1 MADAPSFRVSPPRED
16 LNNPVLEFYFDYWHQ
31 QRRGRGMPSRAD
43 IYAKDVKPYLGY
55 LILLD
60 APGDRDSFRYRLV
73 GTRVTD
79 YFLGDATG
87 ATIREAYAAADMP
100 KPYVDAVVQI
110 HRTVCEWK
118 KTMLLR
124 AGHGEWK
131 GVLYPPFEALYFP
144 LSDNDCDVN
153 MVMTIFSFDKEAL
166 KLMRNRSPVVTG
178 AASAA

>member
-1 MADAPSFRVSPPRED
+1 MADAPSFRISPRRED

-31 QRRGRGMPSRAD
+31 QRRGRAMPSRAD

-55 LILLD
+55 LLLLD
-60 APGDRDSFRYRLV
+60 APADRDSFRYRLV

-118 KTMLLR
+118 KTMLVK
-124 AGHGEWK
+124 AGRGEWK
-131 GVLYPPFEALYFP
+131 GVLYPAFEALYFP
-144 LSDNDCDVN
+144 LSDNDYDVN
-153 MVMTIFSFDKEAL
+153 MVMTIFSFDNEAL
-166 KLMRNRSPVVTG
+166 KLLRSRSSAVARAEP
-178 AASAA
+178 AA